1 MYLDEREK
9 RDEERGREGE
19 IKRGREV
26 RGREEVEGRERER
39 VVVAR
44 RISGTLRFPL
54 LSSRTRWNDGAGIRG
69 HFSSVRY
76 LFGEDKVKNER
87 NVARFC
93 GKIGFEGI
101 VEPWKMEGGSIW
113 DTFGWTSF
121 KSEVKMIA
129 GVD

>member
-76 LFGEDKVKNER
+76 LFGGGQGEKRAKRGSFLWKN
-87 NVARFC
+87 RFRGDC
-93 GKIGFEGI
+93 GT
-101 VEPWKMEGGSIW
+101 MENGGRIDLGHLW
-113 DTFGWTSF
+113 MD
-121 KSEVKMIA
+121 V
-129 GVD
+129 V